1 MWVWYAS
8 SGERRGRGR
17 RTEQVMLQEWSVRGE
32 RKRNPVGVGEKE
44 RGEKEAEM
52 KKRKLEKLIC
62 IQDQLIDEK

>member
-1 MWVWYAS
+1 
-8 SGERRGRGR
+8 
-17 RTEQVMLQEWSVRGE
+17 MLKEWSVRGE
-32 RKRNPVGVGEKE
+32 RKRNLVGVGEKE

>member
-1 MWVWYAS
+1 
-8 SGERRGRGR
+8 
-17 RTEQVMLQEWSVRGE
+17 MLKEWSVRGE